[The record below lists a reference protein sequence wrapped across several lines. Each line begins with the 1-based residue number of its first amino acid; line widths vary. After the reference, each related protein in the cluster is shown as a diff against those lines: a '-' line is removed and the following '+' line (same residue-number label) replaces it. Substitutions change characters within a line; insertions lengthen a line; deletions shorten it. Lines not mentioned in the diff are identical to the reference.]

1 MRYLKQLTFVLAL
14 LVTAFTSAQS
24 KLKFGHINSQAILQA
39 MPELKTIEST
49 LEAEYTKLENQL
61 TDMQEALK
69 TIQQDYVSRMQTNS
83 LSGEERANMEKQIQ
97 EGNQKVQGFY
107 MQSQQSLKAKEKELK
122 MPLLDKVSNAIQEVG
137 AENGFL
143 YIFEEV
149 GGLTVYKSTK
159 SIDVAPLVK
168 TKLGIQ

>member
-1 MRYLKQLTFVLAL
+1 MRYLKQLTLLLAL
-14 LVTAFTSAQS
+14 LVTVLANGQT
-24 KLKFGHINSQAILQA
+24 KLKFGHINSPAILQA

-69 TIQQDYVSRMQTNS
+69 TLQQEYVSRMQTNS
-83 LSGEERANMEKQIQ
+83 LSGEERANMERQIQ

-107 MQSQQSLKAKEKELK
+107 MQSQQSLKAKEQELK
-122 MPLLDKVSNAIQEVG
+122 QPLFDKVRNAIQEVG
-137 AENGFL
+137 AENKFL
-143 YIFEEV
+143 YIFEETA
-149 GGLTVYKSTK
+149 GLTIYKSTK

-168 TKLGIQ
+168 TKLSIQ